1 MKRFAWK
8 LSRALLCVVLL
19 CSGACAASARLVP
32 GPLSEEWVEQEAKP
46 PLSSFYYLVKD
57 GKIAAELRTV
67 EEHIRIRLT
76 PIAYLRLVQK
86 NSLESAFE
94 NYRPGAT
101 TGAVVAGKPAV
112 RHDFTFSVKN
122 GNRLQGRVFCFLDG
136 NTGLAVLFVA
146 LQEAFEVL
154 EADLRERRRYSFVH
168 GATTAYAVRSERLP
182 EVALYREYRVEAAH
196 RTLHHHRDGRT
207 PKPRQRLGSGVVETL
222 PPEEDLSSRPAH
234 PLRQQAG
241 YGEARERLP
250 RSARADDTR
259 RLPRPDVERHA
270 SHKLLHRRGD
280 RFDAQIAN
288 LQQRAHFTASSSMPE
303 RSSASRIASPSRLK
317 AITTTKIASPG

>member
-1 MKRFAWK
+1 
-8 LSRALLCVVLL
+8 
-19 CSGACAASARLVP
+19 
-32 GPLSEEWVEQEAKP
+32 VEQEAKP

-122 GNRLQGRVFCFLDG
+122 GNSLQGRVYCFLDG

-154 EADLRERRRYSFVH
+154 EADLRAYLDGLRLDDGTSPTPSPTPVDAFPTPTPWPELTIPDLPTVTPLPDRP
-168 GATTAYAVRSERLP
+168 TA
-182 EVALYREYRVEAAH
+182 
-196 RTLHHHRDGRT
+196 
-207 PKPRQRLGSGVVETL
+207 
-222 PPEEDLSSRPAH
+222 
-234 PLRQQAG
+234 
-241 YGEARERLP
+241 
-250 RSARADDTR
+250 
-259 RLPRPDVERHA
+259 
-270 SHKLLHRRGD
+270 
-280 RFDAQIAN
+280 
-288 LQQRAHFTASSSMPE
+288 
-303 RSSASRIASPSRLK
+303 
-317 AITTTKIASPG
+317 

>member
-32 GPLSEEWVEQEAKP
+32 GPLSEEWVEQEA
-46 PLSSFYYLVKD
+46 YYLVKD

-122 GNRLQGRVFCFLDG
+122 GNSLQGRVYCFLDG

-154 EADLRERRRYSFVH
+154 EADLRAYLDGLRLDDGTSPTPSPTPVDAFPTPTPWPELTIPDLPTVTPLPDRP
-168 GATTAYAVRSERLP
+168 TA
-182 EVALYREYRVEAAH
+182 
-196 RTLHHHRDGRT
+196 
-207 PKPRQRLGSGVVETL
+207 
-222 PPEEDLSSRPAH
+222 
-234 PLRQQAG
+234 
-241 YGEARERLP
+241 
-250 RSARADDTR
+250 
-259 RLPRPDVERHA
+259 
-270 SHKLLHRRGD
+270 
-280 RFDAQIAN
+280 
-288 LQQRAHFTASSSMPE
+288 
-303 RSSASRIASPSRLK
+303 
-317 AITTTKIASPG
+317 